1 MVRRDGTGVPTDLLA
16 TTHRAYPSA
25 WSPDGRTLVYQERR
39 PETGW
44 DLMALDLAADGG
56 LPAVR
61 ALVATPFQE
70 ENASLSR
77 DGRFLAYE
85 SDELDSVFEIYVRP
99 AHGRG
104 PQVRV
109 SQMGARWPR
118 FGSTGRLYYWSSS
131 RGGLKRVEYR
141 AAGDRFVAD
150 RVHSAWPGTDEEV
163 VALARRVLVLG
174 THAGYDVDPAAE
186 RFLMQERTT
195 PPPAP
200 YRRPVMVLHWGE
212 DLRALDYRRP

>member
-1 MVRRDGTGVPTDLLA
+1 MVRRDGTGAPTDLLA

-44 DLMALDLAADGG
+44 DLMALDLAPGG
-56 LPAVR
+56 APPSVR

-104 PQVRV
+104 PQVRA
-109 SQMGARWPR
+109 SHMGARWPR
-118 FGSTGRLYYWSSS
+118 FGSTGRLYYWSSF

-141 AAGDRFVAD
+141 AVGDRFVAD

-163 VALARRVLVLG
+163 VALARRVFVLG

-200 YRRPVMVLHWGE
+200 YRSPVMFLHWGE